1 MMMLTNLTLENY
13 GVYKDHNELD
23 LSCSIDKPIVLIR
36 GLNGNGKT
44 TILEAMMV
52 ALYGKMYL
60 STQATKK
67 DYSEFIQDR
76 MHRSPGIRINRAALS
91 VSFRFNHNGQ
101 DDLYMVKRE
110 WIRGDG
116 GFEEL
121 LVIEKNGERMHDM
134 DDEQWRQFIEGLIPY
149 GIAKLFFFD
158 GDKMTKIAKWNKQG
172 KNPELKKSFD
182 MLLGTELVK
191 RLKSDLEVYVVRRVG
206 KSDPT
211 LTKQHIEQEEEKN
224 DAQNSIKVLRD
235 EHECKLQEYDDVS
248 AKTRVLESEVL
259 HMGGWYSKKREV
271 LISKKSST
279 ETDVAHLHERLTS
292 ILGNTIPF
300 YILSDQ
306 FLSKIKKKL
315 DMDIEMSGGI
325 FARNII
331 CEKISDINSKNTF
344 KEIPKSSRSTVLK
357 ILNQMLDAC
366 KKVDPNFD
374 LSPNERGKI
383 ISSIANKKEGIK
395 SMRKASN
402 RYVDLKKNL
411 LQVETNL
418 ANVPK
423 DDEIGPKISE
433 LNSLNLELGRIKSE
447 IDELDRKIASKECYL
462 KIVQSRMEKL
472 IKTAHLEDRGS
483 TGVKLAGLMQK
494 ALTSYY
500 AGLKVKKMIQLEDN
514 LLEATRVLMRKSM
527 IDKVSI
533 DNDNF
538 SIIPYDKNGDPIIGG
553 LMSMGE
559 KQIVGTS
566 LLWALAKTSG
576 RPLPFVIDTP
586 LARLDGIHRSKLIES
601 FYPFASHQ
609 IVILSTDKEIDQKE
623 YAKLKNRIA
632 KTYSLVQNGS
642 SRVTNVVEGYV
653 LEEEIAT
660 K

>member
-1 MMMLTNLTLENY
+1 
-13 GVYKDHNELD
+13 
-23 LSCSIDKPIVLIR
+23 
-36 GLNGNGKT
+36 
-44 TILEAMMV
+44 
-52 ALYGKMYL
+52 
-60 STQATKK
+60 
-67 DYSEFIQDR
+67 
-76 MHRSPGIRINRAALS
+76 
-91 VSFRFNHNGQ
+91 
-101 DDLYMVKRE
+101 
-110 WIRGDG
+110 
-116 GFEEL
+116 
-121 LVIEKNGERMHDM
+121 
-134 DDEQWRQFIEGLIPY
+134 
-149 GIAKLFFFD
+149 
-158 GDKMTKIAKWNKQG
+158 
-172 KNPELKKSFD
+172 
-182 MLLGTELVK
+182 
-191 RLKSDLEVYVVRRVG
+191 
-206 KSDPT
+206 
-211 LTKQHIEQEEEKN
+211 
-224 DAQNSIKVLRD
+224 
-235 EHECKLQEYDDVS
+235 
-248 AKTRVLESEVL
+248 
-259 HMGGWYSKKREV
+259 
-271 LISKKSST
+271 
-279 ETDVAHLHERLTS
+279 
-292 ILGNTIPF
+292 
-300 YILSDQ
+300 
-306 FLSKIKKKL
+306 
-315 DMDIEMSGGI
+315 
-325 FARNII
+325 
-331 CEKISDINSKNTF
+331 
-344 KEIPKSSRSTVLK
+344 
-357 ILNQMLDAC
+357 
-366 KKVDPNFD
+366 
-374 LSPNERGKI
+374 
-383 ISSIANKKEGIK
+383 
-395 SMRKASN
+395 MRKASN